1 MKNKKIK
8 IVVFITLILS
18 MAYYIGW
25 VFYQSEPKYIDACY
39 KIPETY
45 DYVSLPEYKY
55 SYQTSTEVTNGIVLQ
70 VDSSSALV
78 KCSDE
83 FYELDLRKSQ
93 YRIIG
98 KGTIYHKVNSY
109 IGFNIMLISQV
120 FIGILIAILTYTLVS
135 ILRDFLD

>member
-1 MKNKKIK
+1 MKNKVKIA
-8 IVVFITLILS
+8 VFVTLICS

-39 KIPETY
+39 KIPEKF

-55 SYQTSTEVTNGIVLQ
+55 DWKTNTEVTNGIVLQ
-70 VDSSSALV
+70 VDSSRALV

-83 FYELDLRKSQ
+83 FYELDLKKSQ

-98 KGTIYHKVNSY
+98 KGTIYHKVNNY

-120 FIGILIAILTYTLVS
+120 FIGIIIGILIYTLTS
-135 ILRDFLD
+135 ILKEILD